1 MKIKF
6 ILLILSFIGLTAPV
20 VAQNNTRVL
29 IKGRVSVDIPEI
41 EGVTIYNATTKK
53 GVITDA
59 KGEFEIEV
67 SENDRLDISA
77 LLYQNFSIQISKEDI
92 KERQIIIYLIETVN
106 TLDEVVVL
114 RYGLS
119 GFLNKDLEKLT
130 VVKPITMSFDLDD
143 YADLEM
149 ADDQFS
155 SVENTAVNQG
165 VFYNMVDGRELVKL
179 ISKLFTKNK
188 KYNADIPEVT
198 ITLEDKY
205 ENSFYIDNFKI
216 PEDKIQAFMVYVEN
230 NNFNNLLLLPENE
243 MELIELL
250 NTQSQLFLA
259 QKKI

>member
-1 MKIKF
+1 MTS
-6 ILLILSFIGLTAPV
+6 LA
-20 VAQNNTRVL
+20 AQNSERIL

-67 SENDRLDISA
+67 TVNDRLDISA
-77 LLYQNFSIQISKEDI
+77 LLYQNFSIQISKEDV
-92 KERQIIIYLIETVN
+92 KQREIIIYLIESIN
-106 TLDEVVVL
+106 TLDEVVIL

-119 GFLNKDLEKLT
+119 GFLNKDLEQLR
-130 VVKPITMSFDLDD
+130 VVKPVTMSSNLDD
-143 YADLEM
+143 YTDLEM

-155 SVENTAVNQG
+155 SVENIATKQG
-165 VFYNMVDGRELVKL
+165 VYYNMVDGRELVKL

-188 KYNADIPEVT
+188 KSNSNIPEVA

-205 ENSFYIDNFKI
+205 NNKFYTDNFKI
-216 PEDKIQAFMVYVEN
+216 PLDKIQAFIVYVEDSS
-230 NNFNNLLLLPENE
+230 FNNLLLLPENE

-250 NTQSQLFLA
+250 NTKSQQFLTKK
-259 QKKI
+259 QK